1 MCTLLSS
8 GIFPLQAVFAWLFCM
23 LYIQNSFP
31 MRNHWITVSHLL
43 TFRKKSPFIYIPNI
57 KWSTSYIICV
67 LHLCS
72 HAFSRHFYPK
82 DLVCVFKAYIFQF
95 HIFPGNRTH
104 DLGDATPS
112 FSEKPVYK
120 HRRIT
125 FNQSFLQSI
134 STERSPDTVNCSF
147 YVAIFLIEIS
157 VSKDDLKRWFER
169 SPECFMLFWCMPLRL
184 LWRPDKLLNAF

>member
-1 MCTLLSS
+1 MVILYAIYSKLISNEE
-8 GIFPLQAVFAWLFCM
+8 PLNYCKPLTYLFE
-23 LYIQNSFP
+23 
-31 MRNHWITVSHLL
+31 
-43 TFRKKSPFIYIPNI
+43 KEPFHIPNI

-95 HIFPGNRTH
+95 HIPWESN
-104 DLGDATPS
+104 PWPWWCNSS
-112 FSEKPVYK
+112 FFWKPVYK

-147 YVAIFLIEIS
+147 NLAIFLREIS
-157 VSKDDLKRWFER
+157 VSKDDLKQWFER
-169 SPECFMLFWCMPLRL
+169 STECFMLFWCMPPRL